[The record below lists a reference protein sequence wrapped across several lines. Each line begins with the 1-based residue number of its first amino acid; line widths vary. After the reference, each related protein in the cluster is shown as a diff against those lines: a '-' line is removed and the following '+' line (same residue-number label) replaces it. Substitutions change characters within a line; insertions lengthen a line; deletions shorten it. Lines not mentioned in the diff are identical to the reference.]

1 MVRSFSYAALTGLN
15 VATHTRPED
24 TERLAPWAHLWE
36 REVVAT
42 FLRAYRAATE
52 ETRPSRP
59 DTVRATTAL
68 LPHDADDFDTLLRA
82 FVMEK
87 ALYELGYEL
96 NNRPDWA
103 HIPLI
108 GLINLRPMHHA

>member
-1 MVRSFSYAALTGLN
+1 M
-15 VATHTRPED
+15 
-24 TERLAPWAHLWE
+24 APWAQLWE

-52 ETRPSRP
+52 ETRPRGP
-59 DTVRATTAL
+59 DPGVPIAPARWGGVVRATTAL
-68 LPHDADDFDTLLRA
+68 FPRDTDDFDTLLRA
-82 FVMEK
+82 FVVEK
-87 ALYELGYEL
+87 GLYELAYEL

-108 GLINLRPMHHA
+108 GLLGLRTLDHA